1 VVKCRRASCATYQSN
16 PLPPPNPPTM
26 DSKAA
31 MTDGAFDEIEESY
44 QKVLDGMDGDEQ
56 LGAFKGEYEKLH
68 AALQKSHEGEKRL
81 MTKCRE
87 LNAELVAAA
96 AKVESV
102 ATNDN
107 FSSDDSIAEM
117 EKQLE
122 QQRDSIAEYHT
133 RESQLKDQIRDLKD
147 SIDEM
152 SVELEQGA
160 GQQAASQADDV
171 SELIRN
177 KKQMQSEHET
187 LTTEVL
193 TLRKEL
199 DTVTAAQHSSEAARE
214 TGEAEIS
221 NLTEQLTAKRTEYD
235 REMRKKKQL
244 EREKTVLTHELGTM
258 QGQIDEKQV
267 RLQDMQQELDGA
279 RSDIGG
285 KKLEIEKLQQDTEQ
299 QNEEN
304 ARLIRAKETADTDVD
319 RAKEDTQM
327 LKRDLKDKESQLA
340 SSKKEAATLQKDYD
354 KSQRDLRTAQS
365 SQLDVEQKR
374 QSLKTEVSGM
384 ERDLDALKRDVETK
398 KKRLEEESRAREILT
413 KKTMSAGTETE
424 MQKQLVRTQEERIKS
439 LEAEIQGFKKE
450 AQTQRKLIFHL
461 EKERDRHVN
470 DASVLTHQCMQSIEK
485 NKVLDMQIADF
496 KKKIKEAEMRLK
508 TQQQLYEQVRSD
520 RNLYSKNFLEA
531 QDEIT
536 EKKRK
541 LKIMRHQIEQL
552 KEEIHT
558 KENQL
563 GKKHSEMEDVRQEQ
577 IKLKA
582 HLDKLQMEREKH
594 DKMVKVMLKEKVN
607 LERMLN
613 DVKGE
618 LARKVKQFEEVVNER
633 DILGTQLIRRND
645 ELGLVYEKIRIQ
657 QSTLGKGETQYRQR
671 LDDIRLLRM
680 EIKRLQREKIILNK
694 TVSNVEQL
702 KREVHHAQRDLLR
715 ERMRCRALEEELETP
730 MNVHRWRK
738 LKGSDPSTYEKIQ
751 KIQTLQK
758 RLIAKTEEVVGK
770 ELDIQE
776 REKEYL
782 ELKSLLARQPGP
794 EVQAQI
800 QIYQQTLKDKQR
812 QLKSMA
818 SELNMYKS
826 QSSEYQY
833 EIERLA
839 RELQETKKRYFDQ
852 KRKDFQQREHD
863 RAMYPSEAA
872 MAETPRFTGGGF
884 SLQAPTPRTTDT
896 LQTTA

>member
-1 VVKCRRASCATYQSN
+1 
-16 PLPPPNPPTM
+16 
-26 DSKAA
+26 
-31 MTDGAFDEIEESY
+31 
-44 QKVLDGMDGDEQ
+44 
-56 LGAFKGEYEKLH
+56 
-68 AALQKSHEGEKRL
+68 
-81 MTKCRE
+81 
-87 LNAELVAAA
+87 
-96 AKVESV
+96 
-102 ATNDN
+102 
-107 FSSDDSIAEM
+107 
-117 EKQLE
+117 
-122 QQRDSIAEYHT
+122 
-133 RESQLKDQIRDLKD
+133 
-147 SIDEM
+147 
-152 SVELEQGA
+152 
-160 GQQAASQADDV
+160 
-171 SELIRN
+171 
-177 KKQMQSEHET
+177 
-187 LTTEVL
+187 
-193 TLRKEL
+193 
-199 DTVTAAQHSSEAARE
+199 
-214 TGEAEIS
+214 
-221 NLTEQLTAKRTEYD
+221 
-235 REMRKKKQL
+235 
-244 EREKTVLTHELGTM
+244 
-258 QGQIDEKQV
+258 
-267 RLQDMQQELDGA
+267 
-279 RSDIGG
+279 
-285 KKLEIEKLQQDTEQ
+285 
-299 QNEEN
+299 
-304 ARLIRAKETADTDVD
+304 
-319 RAKEDTQM
+319 
-327 LKRDLKDKESQLA
+327 
-340 SSKKEAATLQKDYD
+340 
-354 KSQRDLRTAQS
+354 
-365 SQLDVEQKR
+365 
-374 QSLKTEVSGM
+374 
-384 ERDLDALKRDVETK
+384 
-398 KKRLEEESRAREILT
+398 
-413 KKTMSAGTETE
+413 
-424 MQKQLVRTQEERIKS
+424 
-439 LEAEIQGFKKE
+439 
-450 AQTQRKLIFHL
+450 
-461 EKERDRHVN
+461 
-470 DASVLTHQCMQSIEK
+470 VLTHQCMQSIEK

-563 GKKHSEMEDVRQEQ
+563 GKKHAEMEDVRQEQ
-577 IKLKA
+577 IKLKQL
-582 HLDKLQMEREKH
+582 LDKMAIDRRSH
-594 DKMVKVMLKEKVN
+594 DKLVKEMLKEKVN

-613 DVKGE
+613 EVKGE
-618 LARKVKQFEEVVNER
+618 LSRKVKQFEEVVNER

-770 ELDIQE
+770 ELEIQE

>member
-1 VVKCRRASCATYQSN
+1 
-16 PLPPPNPPTM
+16 
-26 DSKAA
+26 
-31 MTDGAFDEIEESY
+31 
-44 QKVLDGMDGDEQ
+44 
-56 LGAFKGEYEKLH
+56 
-68 AALQKSHEGEKRL
+68 
-81 MTKCRE
+81 
-87 LNAELVAAA
+87 
-96 AKVESV
+96 
-102 ATNDN
+102 
-107 FSSDDSIAEM
+107 
-117 EKQLE
+117 
-122 QQRDSIAEYHT
+122 
-133 RESQLKDQIRDLKD
+133 
-147 SIDEM
+147 
-152 SVELEQGA
+152 
-160 GQQAASQADDV
+160 
-171 SELIRN
+171 
-177 KKQMQSEHET
+177 
-187 LTTEVL
+187 
-193 TLRKEL
+193 
-199 DTVTAAQHSSEAARE
+199 
-214 TGEAEIS
+214 
-221 NLTEQLTAKRTEYD
+221 
-235 REMRKKKQL
+235 
-244 EREKTVLTHELGTM
+244 
-258 QGQIDEKQV
+258 
-267 RLQDMQQELDGA
+267 
-279 RSDIGG
+279 
-285 KKLEIEKLQQDTEQ
+285 
-299 QNEEN
+299 
-304 ARLIRAKETADTDVD
+304 
-319 RAKEDTQM
+319 
-327 LKRDLKDKESQLA
+327 
-340 SSKKEAATLQKDYD
+340 
-354 KSQRDLRTAQS
+354 
-365 SQLDVEQKR
+365 
-374 QSLKTEVSGM
+374 
-384 ERDLDALKRDVETK
+384 
-398 KKRLEEESRAREILT
+398 
-413 KKTMSAGTETE
+413 
-424 MQKQLVRTQEERIKS
+424 
-439 LEAEIQGFKKE
+439 
-450 AQTQRKLIFHL
+450 
-461 EKERDRHVN
+461 
-470 DASVLTHQCMQSIEK
+470 
-485 NKVLDMQIADF
+485 
-496 KKKIKEAEMRLK
+496 
-508 TQQQLYEQVRSD
+508 VRSD

-563 GKKHSEMEDVRQEQ
+563 GKKHAEMEDVRQEQ
-577 IKLKA
+577 IKLKS
-582 HLDKLQMEREKH
+582 HLDQLQMQRKKH
-594 DKMVKVMLKEKVN
+594 DKMVKEMLKEKVN

-618 LARKVKQFEEVVNER
+618 LTRKVKQFEEVVNER